1 MVLTRR
7 FRIGAVVL
15 VLGGLVSGTA
25 AVASMGAEEPSAA
38 VQPTPDSRDAAAKD
52 STTDSEESANDTTS
66 TERTVPAEAA
76 APVPVD
82 AQAQAQV
89 SYMLAHWTDYNT
101 DAYGVITDNDCVN
114 FTSQS
119 LIERGW
125 TMDDQWFAEG
135 TGSDF
140 VTSSPWI
147 SSTAFRDYVAQSGR
161 ATALTDDQRE
171 QVKIGDVAQFD
182 WDNTGDRDHTG
193 VVTRI
198 EGSGDDI
205 QIYYAG
211 HTDDTDFRSV
221 DYAITEKH
229 PGATAYYWSI
239 P

>member
-7 FRIGAVVL
+7 FRIVAAVL
-15 VLGGLVSGTA
+15 VLGGLVAGTA
-25 AVASMGAEEPSAA
+25 AVAGASSGEP
-38 VQPTPDSRDAAAKD
+38 TAAATATPAAD
-52 STTDSEESANDTTS
+52 STQAAPKADETEPDTTA
-66 TERTVPAEAA
+66 TERVVPAEVGE
-76 APVPVD
+76 PVPVD
-82 AQAQAQV
+82 PQVQAQV

-125 TMDDQWFAEG
+125 TMDDQWWSEG

-140 VTSSPWI
+140 DTSSPWI

-161 ATALTDDQRE
+161 ATALTDDQRD
-171 QVKIGDVAQFD
+171 QVKLGDVAQFD
-182 WDNTGDRDHTG
+182 WDNSGDRDHTG

>member
-1 MVLTRR
+1 M
-7 FRIGAVVL
+7 
-15 VLGGLVSGTA
+15 SGTA

-125 TMDDQWFAEG
+125 TMDDQWYAEG

>member
-1 MVLTRR
+1 
-7 FRIGAVVL
+7 
-15 VLGGLVSGTA
+15 
-25 AVASMGAEEPSAA
+25 MGADEPSASTT
-38 VQPTPDSRDAAAKD
+38 PTPDP
-52 STTDSEESANDTTS
+52 TDTTS
-66 TERTVPAEAA
+66 TGSVADADAPAEKRAEPAEAGE
-76 APVPVD
+76 PVPID
-82 AQAQAQV
+82 AKAQAQV

-101 DAYGVITDNDCVN
+101 DDYGIIGDNDCVN

-125 TMDDQWFAEG
+125 TMDDQWWAEG

-140 VTSSPWI
+140 DTSSPWI

-161 ATALTDDQRE
+161 ATALTDDQRD

-182 WDNTGDRDHTG
+182 WDNSGDRDHTG
-193 VVTRI
+193 VVTRV
-198 EGSGDDI
+198 EGSGDNI